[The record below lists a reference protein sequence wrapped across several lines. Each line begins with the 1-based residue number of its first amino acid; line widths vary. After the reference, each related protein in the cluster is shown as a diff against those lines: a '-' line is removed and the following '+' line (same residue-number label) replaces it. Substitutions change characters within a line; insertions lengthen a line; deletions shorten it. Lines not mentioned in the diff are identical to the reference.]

1 MRGLGLLLLGIWLI
15 VTGVL
20 PLLNLTSPAL
30 DLVLTALAIVAG
42 VLLLVEGLRTRR
54 GLPNNIGIILLG
66 VWLIVVGLLPF
77 VNLPQGEVILNVLSI
92 IVGVVILVRR

>member
-1 MRGLGLLLLGIWLI
+1 MRGLGFLLLGIWLI
-15 VTGVL
+15 ATGVL
-20 PLLNLTSPAL
+20 PLLNLTSPPL

-42 VLLLVEGLRTRR
+42 VLLLVDGLRTRR

-92 IVGVVILVRR
+92 VVGVVILLRR

>member
-15 VTGVL
+15 ATGVL

-30 DLVLTALAIVAG
+30 DLLLTALAIVAG
-42 VLLLVEGLRTRR
+42 VLLLVDGLRTRR

-77 VNLPQGEVILNVLSI
+77 VNLSQGEVILNVLSI
-92 IVGVVILVRR
+92 IVGVVILLRR